1 MTGSESRLLTINA
14 RVIWNKN
21 TKDAGT
27 VIDRDWTGVVIK
39 WDNREQQKL
48 LHNDMA
54 MVSRRRSE

>member
-14 RVIWNKN
+14 RVIWNAD
-21 TKDAGT
+21 TKDSGT

-54 MVSRRRSE
+54 MVSKA

>member
-1 MTGSESRLLTINA
+1 MTGSESRLLTIDA
-14 RVIWNKN
+14 RVIWNTD